1 MKYSSFLV
9 TLILFLSFISSC
21 ATVKSPDSDAADV
34 QPVVATIEGQSI
46 TFDEL
51 LNGYN
56 INIDSNSVD
65 IEELRAFLPSYLDY
79 RLKILEGKRL
89 GYFEDPDILAEYN
102 TFAKEAA
109 EKQWV
114 NSDIEEQILDTFIE
128 RSQKEMLAYH
138 ILIIAQ
144 NPGYEE
150 TIEIK
155 QKLNSA
161 KKEIEDGVHPDSV
174 NIKYSSVQN
183 GNQVGGKLPW
193 ITAGR
198 TVESFEDVL
207 YSLEVGEVSDPFQT
221 QFGYHIIYLTDER
234 PRTPERLLS
243 HLFISQQG
251 HENPGQLVAQAL
263 DSLKS
268 GADWHR
274 VVEEFSDDRRTAS
287 RNGEIGWVGYG
298 MQFPDLFVDE
308 VMKIPLESDFSEIIE
323 MDYGYHIVKIDS
335 VRNLSDKETLR
346 EYATGELNRLGRLQM
361 GEDELQDYLE
371 DIGNFRVN
379 EKEFDD
385 MAGYLIGTRDILQ
398 QNSVIAEFNNSPVSA
413 GQFVEF
419 YNQEVGESVDADV
432 AISSA
437 LEQFKDRLIE
447 SNLIKLTKNRFKEYR
462 SEMDEFLNGLVVF
475 KVNEEFLWNPD
486 AADEEWLKEYFQQNR
501 SDFENDQTISYQRIT
516 ASSDSVINAAREF
529 ILEKADIDTLKSTI
543 DNIIITE
550 NQTTNANTDLF
561 QKLISYG
568 PGEATDIENRETWHQ
583 FYYITNIE
591 PQKFMTFEEARTD
604 VFNVLR
610 EEHEQK
616 YLQMLRKKYQTE
628 LFPENVK

>member
-1 MKYSSFLV
+1 MKHSSLFV
-9 TLILFLSFISSC
+9 ALILFLSFISSC
-21 ATVKSPDSDAADV
+21 RTVKSPDTDTSDE
-34 QPVVATIEGQSI
+34 QHVVATIEGQSI

-51 LNGYN
+51 LKGYN
-56 INIDSNSVD
+56 SNTDSNSVD

-150 TIEIK
+150 TRDIK

-161 KKEIEDGVHPDSV
+161 KKEIQGGVHPDSV
-174 NIKYSSVQN
+174 NVKYSSVQN

-198 TVESFEDVL
+198 TVESFEDAL
-207 YSLEVGEVSDPFQT
+207 YSLEAGEVSDPFQT

-234 PRTPERLLS
+234 PRTPERLVS
-243 HLFISQQG
+243 HLFISRQG
-251 HENPGQLVAQAL
+251 HENPGQLVLQAL
-263 DSLKS
+263 DSLKN
-268 GADWHR
+268 GVEWNR

-298 MQFPDLFVDE
+298 MQFPESFVDE
-308 VMKIPLESDFSEIIE
+308 VMKTPLESDFSEIIE

-346 EYATGELNRLGRLQM
+346 EYASDELNRLGRLQM
-361 GEDELQDYLE
+361 GEAELRDLLE

-379 EKEFDD
+379 EKEFDE
-385 MAGYLIGTRDILQ
+385 MAGYLIGTRDTLQ
-398 QNSVIAEFNNSPVSA
+398 QNSIIAEFNNSPVSA
-413 GQFVEF
+413 GQFLEF
-419 YNQEVGESVDADV
+419 YKQEVGQSADADV
-432 AISSA
+432 AISTA
-437 LEQFKDRLIE
+437 FEQFKDRLIE
-447 SNLIKLTKNRFKEYR
+447 LNLIELTKNRFKEYR

-486 AADEEWLKEYFQQNR
+486 AADEKWLRDYFQQNR
-501 SDFENDQTISYQRIT
+501 SDFINDQTISYQRIT
-516 ASSDSVINAAREF
+516 ASSDSVIKAAREF
-529 ILEKADIDTLKSTI
+529 IIVNADIDTLKASI

-550 NQTTNANTDLF
+550 NQTTNANTELF

-583 FYYITNIE
+583 FYYITHIE
-591 PQKFMTFEEARTD
+591 PEKLMTFDEARTD

-610 EEHEQK
+610 EKHEQA
-616 YLQMLRKKYQTE
+616 YLQMLREKYQTE